1 MRGAMVVLLSG
12 WRKIEIYVQC
22 VKFSVDLQPQGR
34 RMALRR
40 RAIDMIA
47 VEVEFLLACEELAA
61 ARDAARPDPARI
73 ERLRER
79 VRAAQR
85 ALWAEEDE

>member
-1 MRGAMVVLLSG
+1 
-12 WRKIEIYVQC
+12 
-22 VKFSVDLQPQGR
+22 
-34 RMALRR
+34 
-40 RAIDMIA
+40 MIA